1 MFVGWN
7 LYEQICP
14 NPQPHKPAK
23 DKKHNREKKGGGEWK
38 EKKSTT
44 WHLPTSC
51 MHLIKPVTLGLQRV
65 KGGEKN
71 QSKGE

>member
-1 MFVGWN
+1 

-23 DKKHNREKKGGGEWK
+23 DKKHNRGKKK
-38 EKKSTT
+38 EGNERKKKSTT

-51 MHLIKPVTLGLQRV
+51 MHPIKPVTLGLQRV

-71 QSKGE
+71 QSKDE

>member
-23 DKKHNREKKGGGEWK
+23 DKKHKGGKGGEWK
-38 EKKSTT
+38 GKKSTT

-51 MHLIKPVTLGLQRV
+51 MHPINPVTLGLQRV

-71 QSKGE
+71 KK

>member
-1 MFVGWN
+1 

-23 DKKHNREKKGGGEWK
+23 DKKYNREKKGGMK
-38 EKKSTT
+38 RKKSTT

-51 MHLIKPVTLGLQRV
+51 MHPIKPVTLGLQRV
-65 KGGEKN
+65 KEGEKIKN
-71 QSKGE
+71 ERYIE